1 MRAAQE
7 RLVGGLA
14 DFAHHLLDETD
25 ALALRHFEA
34 GVTATRKADRTLV
47 TSADTEIERTIR
59 ERIADRFPDHG
70 MLGEEYGAESG
81 DAATSWVID
90 PIDATNNFV
99 RGIGIF
105 ATLLACSVDGELVLG
120 LVSAPA
126 MGERWWATA
135 AGGAWRRGAS
145 GERRIGV
152 SSISRVADGQLLYG
166 RALTL
171 DGRVAEASRAA
182 WRDRGFGDFWGHM
195 LVAGGS
201 AEAMVEDG
209 VAPWDMAAPYVV
221 VTAAGGRMT
230 NLNGA
235 SSWTDPQLL
244 TSNGLVHDEILALLA
259 DAHGTGADSQPMTD

>member
-1 MRAAQE
+1 MTAARE
-7 RLVGGLA
+7 RLVRDLA
-14 DFAHHLLDETD
+14 DFAHDLLDETD
-25 ALALRHFEA
+25 VLALRHFEA
-34 GVTATRKADRTLV
+34 GVTPSHKADRTLV
-47 TSADTEIERTIR
+47 TQADIDVERTIR

-70 MLGEEYGAESG
+70 MLGEEYGAEVA
-81 DAATSWVID
+81 DAPISWVID

-99 RGIGIF
+99 RGIGVF
-105 ATLLACSVDGELVLG
+105 ATLLACRVDGELVLG

-126 MGERWWATA
+126 MGERWWGTTA
-135 AGGAWRRGAS
+135 AGAWRRRHG

-152 SSISRVADGQLLYG
+152 SSVARLSESHLLYG
-166 RALTL
+166 RAGSLG
-171 DGRVAEASRAA
+171 GRLAEASRQA

-230 NLNGA
+230 NLDGR
-235 SSWTDPQLL
+235 SSWTDSQVL
-244 TSNGLVHDEILALLA
+244 TSNGLIHDELLALLRVVPTSTS
-259 DAHGTGADSQPMTD
+259 G

>member
-1 MRAAQE
+1 MSTARE
-7 RLVGGLA
+7 RLVEDLA
-14 DFAHHLLDETD
+14 RFAHGLLDETD

-34 GVTATRKADRTLV
+34 GVTASRKADRTLV
-47 TSADTEIERTIR
+47 TRADTEIERAIR
-59 ERIADRFPDHG
+59 ERIADRFGDHG
-70 MLGEEYGAESG
+70 LLGEEYGAEAA
-81 DAATSWVID
+81 DAATSWIID

-105 ATLLACSVDGELVLG
+105 ATLLACRIDGELVLG

-126 MGERWWATA
+126 MGERWWATDS
-135 AGGAWRRGAS
+135 GGAWRRRNG

-152 SSISRVADGQLLYG
+152 SSVSTLAETHLLFG
-166 RALTL
+166 RAGALG
-171 DGRVAEASRAA
+171 GRVAEASRRT

-209 VAPWDMAAPYVV
+209 VSSWDMAAPHVI

-230 NLNGA
+230 NLDGVP
-235 SSWTDPQLL
+235 SWTDPQILS
-244 TSNGLVHDEILALLA
+244 SNGVIHDELLALLRA
-259 DAHGTGADSQPMTD
+259 

>member
-1 MRAAQE
+1 MTAARD
-7 RLVGGLA
+7 RLLRELA
-14 DFAHHLLDETD
+14 EVAHAILDETD
-25 ALALRHFEA
+25 TIALRHFEA

-47 TSADTEIERTIR
+47 TQADLEVERAVR
-59 ERIADRFPDHG
+59 ERIAARFPRHG
-70 MLGEEYGAESG
+70 LLGEEFGSEAP
-81 DAATSWVID
+81 DAATTWIID

-105 ATLLACSVDGELVLG
+105 ATLLACRIDGELVLG
-120 LVSAPA
+120 VVSAPA
-126 MGERWWATA
+126 MGERWWATTSA
-135 AGGAWRRGAS
+135 GAWRRRS
-145 GERRIGV
+145 GTERRIGV
-152 SSISRVADGQLLYG
+152 SEIHRVADSQLLYG

-171 DGRVAEASRAA
+171 RGRVADATRGA

-230 NLNGA
+230 NLEGRP
-235 SSWTDPQLL
+235 SWTDPQLL
-244 TSNGLVHDEILALLA
+244 SSNGLVHDELLA
-259 DAHGTGADSQPMTD
+259 QLAP